1 MAEEILRVMVSNIF
15 ERRGFRMKR
24 RGVLIGFIMI
34 VTLVP
39 SIVFGAVELKFANY
53 FPVPAQQSKIC
64 QEFIKDLEA
73 RSGGELKIRLFTAGT
88 LLSAP
93 KIYDGVVEGIAD
105 IGFSNISY
113 TFGRFRMTEALDL
126 PVGFPNAWVSNHVA
140 NDWYRQFKPKEW
152 DKIHMLSMHTSPVNV
167 ILTASKPIYKM
178 EDLKGV
184 TLRGQG
190 FIAEVVSALGAT
202 PRSIPMPE
210 AYEAMQKKVIEGL
223 MIPMET
229 LRAFRL
235 AEVSKYVTEC
245 WPIGEVYTFY
255 LIMNKDTW
263 NKLPPKIQKIIN
275 EYPFEEKLAT
285 MWNEIDID
293 GKKLGMEK
301 GLKFIELSPDQVKRW
316 KNAVEP
322 VLDKYVKSM
331 TDAGYPT
338 KEIRESINYIRMRTE
353 YWLKKQEESGIKSST
368 GPAKVRLAQ

>member
-1 MAEEILRVMVSNIF
+1 MKNKGVIMCLIL
-15 ERRGFRMKR
+15 
-24 RGVLIGFIMI
+24 I
-34 VTLVP
+34 VFLVP
-39 SIVFGAVELKFANY
+39 SIVFGAIELKFANY

-64 QEFIKDLEA
+64 EEFIKDLEA

-88 LLSAP
+88 LLTAP

-105 IGFSNISY
+105 IGFSNMSY

-126 PVGFPNAWVSNHVA
+126 PVGFPNAWVANHVA
-140 NDWYRQFKPKEW
+140 NDFFRQFKPKEW
-152 DKIHMLSMHTSPVNV
+152 DKIHMLSMHASPVNV
-167 ILTASKPIYKM
+167 VLTATKPVNKM
-178 EDLKGV
+178 EDLKGMTV
-184 TLRGQG
+184 RGQG
-190 FIAEVVSALGAT
+190 FIAEVVTALGAT
-202 PRSIPMPE
+202 SRSIPMPE

-245 WPIGEVYTFY
+245 WPIGQVYTFY
-255 LIMNKDTW
+255 LIMNKEVW

-285 MWNEIDID
+285 TWNEIDID

-301 GLKFIELSPDQVKRW
+301 GLKFIELSPDEMKKW
-316 KNAVEP
+316 GKAVEP
-322 VLDKYVKSM
+322 VIDNYVKSM

-338 KEIRESINYIRMRTE
+338 KEIRESINYIRTRTE
-353 YWLKKQEESGIKSST
+353 YWTKRQKELGIKSST
-368 GPAKVRLAQ
+368 GPAEVRLK